1 MATTKTKKADAKA
14 PANIGIPV
22 LVTTDK
28 RGVFFGYADPAE
40 LNADVITLR
49 QARNCIKWT
58 SDVGG
63 VFGLASRGPSSSC
76 RVTKDSVPSLQVRG
90 ITSVSECSPEAVKAW
105 EASPWG

>member
-1 MATTKTKKADAKA
+1 MATTKTKTSKAQT
-14 PANIGIPV
+14 GTPV

-40 LNADVITLR
+40 LQGDVITLK

-58 SDVGG
+58 SDIGG

-76 RVTKDSVPSLQVRG
+76 RVTKDPVLSLQVRG
-90 ITSVSECSPEAVKAW
+90 ITSVSECSPEAVSAW
-105 EASPWG
+105 EKAPWC